1 MILSVPKSSVSVDPH
16 SVRRLL
22 ADGGLHLHVQPIVDL
37 LQERIVGHET
47 LVRTLPGCAWSTPDR
62 LFAAARR
69 EGCTRELELACLTMA
84 IARWR
89 QETGFGQLFVNVS
102 AQAIIDA
109 TATDWFRALDTTRP
123 SLAGVVLELTEH
135 ERVEDLAPL
144 QEALTRWRAAGAQ
157 LALDDFGDGRSSLRL
172 WSELHP
178 EYVKIDMYFVRH
190 VHRDGQKLQT
200 LRALQQLATT
210 FGSHLIAE
218 GVESVEE
225 LMVLRDLRLPMSQGY
240 LIGRPQPQVCA
251 VLPGTVRDVLSAR
264 EIIVLPSERPVR
276 RQNTTARELLVE
288 APSLGK
294 QASHEDALELFHRMP
309 SLEAAAIVDGDG
321 TPLGLITRRSLLELT
336 AQRYFRD
343 LYGRRSCLL
352 HAVRDPLCV
361 ELATPVEQL
370 TQLLLSP
377 DQRYL
382 RDGFILTENGR
393 YRGLGTGEQLVRR
406 VTEARIEAARHANP
420 LTCLPGNVPI
430 SEHMERLLDNG
441 EPFVACYADL
451 NQFKAFND
459 HYGYWR
465 GDEIIRLAARCLGDA
480 CDPLRDFIG
489 HVGGDDFVLLM
500 QSDDWEPRLRAAI
513 DRFNTHAADLYDPE
527 ARQAGG
533 IWAEDRHGVQR
544 FHALTTMSV
553 GAVCVHPARYRDA
566 EAIASAAA
574 AAKHVAK
581 QGRHGLYLAQR
592 EAIHHN
598 SPSPAATRPAATPAA
613 APAGSGAPVST

>member
-1 MILSVPKSSVSVDPH
+1 MILPVPHSRASVDPH

-22 ADGGLHLHVQPIVDL
+22 ADGSLLLHVQPIVDL
-37 LQERIVGHET
+37 LHERIVGHET
-47 LVRTLPGCAWSTPDR
+47 LVRTPPGCAWSTPDR

-109 TATDWFRALDTTRP
+109 TATDWFAALDTTRA

-135 ERVEDLAPL
+135 ERVEELTPL
-144 QEALTRWRAAGAQ
+144 QAALARWRAAGAQ

-172 WSELHP
+172 WSELQP

-200 LRALQQLATT
+200 LRALQQLAAT
-210 FGSHLIAE
+210 FGSRLIAE
-218 GVESVEE
+218 GVESAEE
-225 LMVLRDLRLPMSQGY
+225 MMVLRDLRLPLSQGY
-240 LIGRPQPQVCA
+240 LIGRPQPQVCTE
-251 VLPGTVRDVLSAR
+251 LPGTVRDVLSAR
-264 EIIVLPSERPVR
+264 EIIVLPAERPVR
-276 RQNTTARELLVE
+276 HQHTTARELLIE
-288 APSLGK
+288 APALDQ
-294 QASHEDALELFHRMP
+294 QATHEDALALFQEHP
-309 SLEAAAIVDGDG
+309 SLEAAAIIRRDG

-343 LYGRRSCLL
+343 LYGRRACLL

-382 RDGFILTENGR
+382 RDGFIITENGR

-430 SEHMERLLDNG
+430 SEHIERLLDNG
-441 EPFVACYADL
+441 EPFMACYADL

-465 GDEIIRLAARCLGDA
+465 GDEIIRLAARCLSDA

-500 QSDDWEPRLRAAI
+500 QSSDWESRLRAAVA
-513 DRFNTHAADLYDPE
+513 RFNAHAADLYDAQ

-544 FHALTTMSV
+544 FHALTTLSI
-553 GAVCVHPARYRDA
+553 GAVRVHPARYRDA
-566 EAIASAAA
+566 EAVASAAA

-581 QGRHGLYLAQR
+581 QGRHGLYLAER
-592 EAIHHN
+592 EAGHGA
-598 SPSPAATRPAATPAA
+598 SPSPAPMSPAVTPTASPVA
-613 APAGSGAPVST
+613 SGAPVSI